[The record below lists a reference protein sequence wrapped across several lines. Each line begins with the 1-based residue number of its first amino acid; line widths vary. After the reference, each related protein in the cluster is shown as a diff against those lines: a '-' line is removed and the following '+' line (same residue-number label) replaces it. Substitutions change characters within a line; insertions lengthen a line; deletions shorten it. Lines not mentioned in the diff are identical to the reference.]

1 MPASLAAFLADAGIP
16 VDSVTPR
23 EARRMLIRAR
33 TEARL
38 EAKRE
43 ARQRGAAGAPAAAPA
58 SGMTPPEIKSLPGAE
73 TKPDAAH

>member
-33 TEARL
+33 SEARMQARA
-38 EAKRE
+38 EARRERE
-43 ARQRGAAGAPAAAPA
+43 ARRYGMPAVGEAA
-58 SGMTPPEIKSLPGAE
+58 TLEIKPQP
-73 TKPDAAH
+73 KRPPDSSQ

>member
-33 TEARL
+33 GEARN
-38 EAKRE
+38 EARAEARRERE
-43 ARQRGAAGAPAAAPA
+43 ARRYGMPAVGEAA
-58 SGMTPPEIKSLPGAE
+58 TLEIKPLP
-73 TKPDAAH
+73 KPATEASR

>member
-16 VDSVTPR
+16 VESVTPR

-43 ARQRGAAGAPAAAPA
+43 ARQRAAAGAPAPE
-58 SGMTPPEIKSLPGAE
+58 MTPPEIKPLPADGE
-73 TKPDAAH
+73 TKPAASP